1 MNSRVEYFIGFIE
14 RRWGLTNYTLHKHT
28 VLQEVNAIYE
38 TKYVLCTEW
47 LPKSVDGVTEDDVYP
62 EGAATIELD
71 IHEQT
76 FTRVNFI
83 GGITFS
89 DHSYSFSN
97 QTEIIKWVEGETGL
111 IYQKSFMHERKEEQ
125 SYTFKSCI
133 DGISTYPGG
142 LIQVEW
148 NEQNQL
154 TFFSKQGIFVD
165 QGMTKKGMD
174 LLQVE
179 DVYDLFERQVDRYAI
194 PDFDQEV
201 INEVYMIE
209 ELFVRH
215 DLKKTYPYSL
225 LERPY
230 IQLNKPLIWMKA
242 GERKTVRTEFSMSR
256 EVSIKTALENEESLD
271 AQPITK
277 SSQLRVMEV
286 VAEYVSSFYPND
298 SGKWMLSFLFREW
311 GLLQAVV
318 RPVENGARGFQTKL
332 VFMIDPKSY
341 EVLNILDTSDFATMY
356 KSFKKPGDLK
366 VHKEEA
372 VHELWEHMTLESYYV
387 YDEEEDHFV
396 LCGKLDCQKAVLAD
410 SGTVL
415 DEKEI

>member
-1 MNSRVEYFIGFIE
+1 MNSRLEYLIDFIE

-28 VLQEVNAIYE
+28 VLQEVNAVNE

-47 LPKSVDGVTEDDVYP
+47 LPKGVDGVTEDDVYP

-76 FTRVNFI
+76 FARVNFT
-83 GGITFS
+83 GGISFS
-89 DHSYSFSN
+89 DQSYSFSH
-97 QTEIIKWVEGETGL
+97 QTEVIKWVEALTGL
-111 IYQKSFMHERKEEQ
+111 IYRKSFMRERKKEQ

-133 DGISTYPGG
+133 DEIPTYPGG

-154 TFFSKQGIFVD
+154 TLFSKQGVFV
-165 QGMTKKGMD
+165 GRAITKEEMD

-179 DVYDLFERQVDRYAI
+179 DVYDLFEHQVDRYAI
-194 PDFDQEV
+194 PNFEQQV

-230 IQLNKPLIWMKA
+230 VQMNKPLIWMKA
-242 GERKTVRTEFSMSR
+242 GERKMVRTEFSMSR
-256 EVSIKTALENEESLD
+256 EVSIKTAIENEESID

-277 SSQLRVMEV
+277 DIQLRVMEV

-298 SGKWMLSFLFREW
+298 SGKWMFSLMYREW

-318 RPVENGARGFQTKL
+318 RPFENREKGFRAKL
-332 VFMIDPKSY
+332 VFMIDPRDF
-341 EVLNILDTSDFATMY
+341 EVLNILDTSDFAMMY
-356 KSFKKPGDLK
+356 ESFKKLGDLK
-366 VHKEEA
+366 IHKEEA
-372 VHELWEHMTLESYYV
+372 VHALWKHMTLEPYYV
-387 YDEEEDHFV
+387 YDEEEEHFV
-396 LCGKLDCQKAVLAD
+396 FCGKLDCKKVILAN

-415 DEKEI
+415 DEKDL